1 MTLEEELDGLEDY
14 IYLQQMRFDGRITV
28 EKQILVDPARARLP
42 SFTLQPVIENA
53 FSHGLKACE
62 EGGRI
67 LLRVWRQG
75 RMLYVTVADNGKGM
89 TEEELAALSEISS
102 GGCPCSTRI
111 QEKCRCSAGRGMA
124 PSSGLR
130 SLREKRR
137 NGHEVQAA
145 GGGG

>member
-1 MTLEEELDGLEDY
+1 M
-14 IYLQQMRFDGRITV
+14 
-28 EKQILVDPARARLP
+28 VDPARVRLP

-89 TEEELAALSEISS
+89 TEEELAALSEKMRQSEQTGKSIGLGNIFRRVSMLYPDTGKMIFS
-102 GGCPCSTRI
+102 REGHGTVVRFEIPQKS
-111 QEKCRCSAGRGMA
+111 QENEEEQ
-124 PSSGLR
+124 P
-130 SLREKRR
+130 
-137 NGHEVQAA
+137 
-145 GGGG
+145 